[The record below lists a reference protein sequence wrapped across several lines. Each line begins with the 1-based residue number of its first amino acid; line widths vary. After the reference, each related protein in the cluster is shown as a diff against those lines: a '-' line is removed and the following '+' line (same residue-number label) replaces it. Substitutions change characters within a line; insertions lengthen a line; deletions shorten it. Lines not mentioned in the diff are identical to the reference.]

1 MGIYAVDVNRQN
13 IEPLIK
19 KEFKK
24 IGIKEKDIQDVVK
37 HNPSILGEP
46 LFVIGEELNLCQ
58 ETKKHLDVLAI
69 DKEGKIVV
77 IEFKRNTDGFH
88 MDLQAIRYASMARL
102 LTIEKLIEY
111 RSEFIQQEKDQ
122 AEQELIEFLGKE
134 YIDKIE
140 VNNSNVR
147 IILVNQDF
155 SPEITNCV
163 IWLNEQGLDI
173 QCVKIEPYEFNG
185 QTLWDID
192 TIIPVKEVQE
202 YQMTLRE
209 KQQSDQETKR
219 QSNKDFSKY
228 QFNGDEFGKGRLV
241 LEVVTHYCKNNNVI
255 DIADLQNKF
264 PATLQPRFDVVMPL
278 SELKNNPSLMIR
290 YFRNDNQIIAL
301 NNGDKLVV
309 CNQWGVGNIDN
320 FISRAKEL
328 GYVIE
333 KVEKR
338 TSLGL
343 E

>member
-1 MGIYAVDVNRQN
+1 MSIYAVDVNCQN

-19 KEFKK
+19 REFKK

-37 HNPSILGEP
+37 NNPDILGEP

-58 ETKKHLDVLAI
+58 ETQKHLDVLAI

-77 IEFKRNTDGFH
+77 IEFKRDTDGFH

-134 YIDKIE
+134 YLDKIE
-140 VNNSNVR
+140 VNNANVR
-147 IILVNQDF
+147 IMLVNQDF

-209 KQQSDQETKR
+209 KQQSDQEIKR

-228 QFNGDEFGKGRLV
+228 HFNGDEFGKGRLV
-241 LEVVTHYCKNNNVI
+241 LSVMQEYCKTNPNVNI
-255 DIADLQNKF
+255 EELQVLFPRELQGNHNIVLGISEIENK
-264 PATLQPRFDVVMPL
+264 PYLRG
-278 SELKNNPSLMIR
+278 R
-290 YFRNDNQIIAL
+290 YFIKENEVITL
-301 NNGDKLVV
+301 GNGFKLAV
-309 CNQWGVGNIDN
+309 CTDWGVGNIDN
-320 FISRAKEL
+320 FINRAKEL

-333 KVEKR
+333 KVGK
-338 TSLGL
+338 
-343 E
+343 

>member
-13 IEPLIK
+13 IKPLIK
-19 KEFKK
+19 REFKK

-37 HNPSILGEP
+37 NNPDILGEP

-58 ETKKHLDVLAI
+58 ETQKHLDVLAI

-77 IEFKRNTDGFH
+77 IEFKRDTDGFH

-134 YIDKIE
+134 YLDKIE
-140 VNNSNVR
+140 VNNANVR
-147 IILVNQDF
+147 IMLVNQDF

-264 PATLQPRFDVVMPL
+264 PSTLQPRFDVVTLL
-278 SELKNNPSLMIR
+278 SELKNNPSLMMR

-301 NNGDKLVV
+301 NNGDKVVV

-320 FISRAKEL
+320 FINRAKEL

-333 KVEKR
+333 KVGK
-338 TSLGL
+338 
-343 E
+343 